1 MKELPV
7 IKNMSTIYENIT
19 AFYPLVSL
27 IPFEHFILQKQN
39 NQFSVFPI
47 VFKIFLKPKAAH
59 LFNYLLIFA

>member
-1 MKELPV
+1 MKELPI

-19 AFYPLVSL
+19 AFYSLVSL

-47 VFKIFLKPKAAH
+47 VFKI
-59 LFNYLLIFA
+59 ISET